1 MRRKNRE
8 VQIWQLRDLH
18 GRQLGLCVVRNLS
31 QYRDAKILCRLPR
44 ETKWYMR
51 GAEGHVPGVHPVHH
65 EGHQGWTARTPA
77 AAQFHVQR
85 ATTRAAGTTG
95 ADATSTSATSH
106 RDTLG
111 ARWSLEHFR

>member
-18 GRQLGLCVVRNLS
+18 ERQLGLWVVRNLPPDM
-31 QYRDAKILCRLPR
+31 DAKILCRLPR
-44 ETKWYMR
+44 ETKRYMR

-65 EGHQGWTARTPA
+65 ESQQGWTARTPA

-85 ATTRAAGTTG
+85 AASGAAGT
-95 ADATSTSATSH
+95 
-106 RDTLG
+106 
-111 ARWSLEHFR
+111 